1 MPLSSAGSSRCP
13 PEIAWHGHMVPHRS
27 VPRFFSLSLAATVE
41 RLLHPYR
48 VVLSRV
54 DFWEASGTG
63 LSARR
68 RRQLAKSTLETR
80 RITGKPSSPFA
91 SHGRKLAAAVVV
103 VLLLLIIIVVVVPI
117 IVGTI
122 FHFAFVRDP
131 SRSGG
136 ICSKHAS
143 FRVISVCGNMRR
155 SSERNN
161 NLEISIIQ
169 KFKVSFFHTFSRF
182 DSLILSLDFTIFSLT
197 LLYFILLI
205 CNIRAND

>member
-13 PEIAWHGHMVPHRS
+13 PEIAWHGHMVSHRS

-103 VLLLLIIIVVVVPI
+103 VLLLLIIIVVVVLI

-122 FHFAFVRDP
+122 FHFAFIRDP

-143 FRVISVCGNMRR
+143 YHMISVWENTQQNSKGN
-155 SSERNN
+155 S
-161 NLEISIIQ
+161 NLETSIIR
-169 KFKVSFFHTFSRF
+169 KF
-182 DSLILSLDFTIFSLT
+182 SLIFPHSLDSILIFSLDFTMLAYS
-197 LLYFILLI
+197 ILQYIL
-205 CNIRAND
+205 ADD

>member
-103 VLLLLIIIVVVVPI
+103 LLLLIIIVVVIPI
-117 IVGTI
+117 ILATI

-136 ICSKHAS
+136 ISSTHAS
-143 FRVISVCGNMRR
+143 LRVISVCGNMRR
-155 SSERNN
+155 SLEGNN
-161 NLEISIIQ
+161 DLDI
-169 KFKVSFFHTFSRF
+169 
-182 DSLILSLDFTIFSLT
+182 SLISDI
-197 LLYFILLI
+197 
-205 CNIRAND
+205 

>member
-1 MPLSSAGSSRCP
+1 MVRICPCP
-13 PEIAWHGHMVPHRS
+13 PLGPPAGGGGVTWHGPPPVS
-27 VPRFFSLSLAATVE
+27 AAVFSLSLAATVE

-103 VLLLLIIIVVVVPI
+103 VVLLLLIVVVVVIPV

-122 FHFAFVRDP
+122 FHFPFVRDP
-131 SRSGG
+131 SRNAG
-136 ICSKHAS
+136 ICLKQAP
-143 FRVISVCGNMRR
+143 
-155 SSERNN
+155 
-161 NLEISIIQ
+161 
-169 KFKVSFFHTFSRF
+169 
-182 DSLILSLDFTIFSLT
+182 
-197 LLYFILLI
+197 LLVNFYM
-205 CNIRAND
+205 

>member
-1 MPLSSAGSSRCP
+1 VPLSSAGSSRCP
-13 PEIAWHGHMVPHRS
+13 SGTSMVWIHDPPPVS
-27 VPRFFSLSLAATVE
+27 AAVFSLSLAATVE

-91 SHGRKLAAAVVV
+91 SHGRKLVAAIVVV
-103 VLLLLIIIVVVVPI
+103 VLFLLVVVVVVSI
-117 IVGTI
+117 VVGTI

-131 SRSGG
+131 SRTQESVQSTRVTSRFLYVR
-136 ICSKHAS
+136 ICSKTQEEKA
-143 FRVISVCGNMRR
+143 I
-155 SSERNN
+155 
-161 NLEISIIQ
+161 
-169 KFKVSFFHTFSRF
+169 
-182 DSLILSLDFTIFSLT
+182 
-197 LLYFILLI
+197 
-205 CNIRAND
+205 